1 MSNTLTKMLSL
12 DLKLLSK
19 IPLIFIL
26 ISLSSCRGKDKL
38 GYVDINK
45 LYESFEYKKE
55 LAIEFNKIKMA
66 RQRICDSLE
75 YELNIIANDLE
86 KKKLLNSVTE
96 NEFSIKRKNLFQ
108 LNKQYEEENRTL
120 SETYDAKI
128 IKQLNAYIKE
138 YGKNNGYQLLLGA
151 DLKGNILYGDPKMD
165 ETDKLIT
172 FVNERYKG
180 EDLKND

>member
-1 MSNTLTKMLSL
+1 MLSL
-12 DLKLLSK
+12 DLKSLSK
-19 IPLIFIL
+19 FFSLFLLIG
-26 ISLSSCRGKDKL
+26 LSSCGGRDKL

-75 YELNIIANDLE
+75 YELNLMANDLE
-86 KKKLLNSVTE
+86 EKKLLNSSTE
-96 NEFSIKRKNLFQ
+96 NEFTIKRKNLFQ
-108 LNKQYEEENRTL
+108 LSKQYEEDNNTL

-180 EDLKND
+180 EHLNK